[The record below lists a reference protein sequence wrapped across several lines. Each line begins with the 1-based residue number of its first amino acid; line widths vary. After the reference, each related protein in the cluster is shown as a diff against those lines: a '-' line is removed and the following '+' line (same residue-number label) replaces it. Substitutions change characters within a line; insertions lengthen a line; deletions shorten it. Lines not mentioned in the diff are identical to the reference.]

1 MTRRVCGALVGRPLG
16 RAKRLSPKA
25 GKRIVTI
32 ALAVGTLSSVGCG
45 GKEGLNGSSTCQQW
59 AGAAAVEQGIY
70 TESIHPN
77 ARLAQSKLRKKI
89 DAQCASESVRH
100 IGEVAG

>member
-1 MTRRVCGALVGRPLG
+1 MTCCVCGTLACGPLG
-16 RAKRLSPKA
+16 CAKRLSPKA
-25 GKRIVTI
+25 GKRIITI

-59 AGAAAVEQGIY
+59 VGAAAVEQGVY

-77 ARLAQSKLRKKI
+77 VRVAQSELRKKI